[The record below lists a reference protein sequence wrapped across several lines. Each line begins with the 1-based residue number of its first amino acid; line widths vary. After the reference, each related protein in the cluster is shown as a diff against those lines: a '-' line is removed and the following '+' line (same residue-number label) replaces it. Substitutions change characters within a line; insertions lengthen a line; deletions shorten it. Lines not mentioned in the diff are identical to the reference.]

1 MNAMPDPTCDNADV
15 KATDAATQLVRDV
28 MVKRPKTLPVE
39 ATVADVRRFFEN
51 PNVLNALLV
60 DGTTFVG
67 VLERD
72 DVAPTAPETAPARE
86 LAKRAGMTIAAD
98 APMSEAMRMLDDYDE
113 RRLVVLADDGQTLA
127 GLLCLDKR
135 RAGFCQ
141 D

>member
-1 MNAMPDPTCDNADV
+1 MDDPTCDNADV
-15 KATDAATQLVRDV
+15 KITDAAPQLVRDV
-28 MVKRPKTLPVE
+28 MVKRPKTLPVG